1 MCGRFT
7 LHQATEDVAAA
18 FAVEQTLLDLKPRY
32 NIAPTQPV
40 ACVIQQE
47 SRVLQHL
54 QWGLVPSWAREPSV
68 GARMINARAETV
80 AVKPAFKR
88 ALTHGRCVIP
98 ASGYYEWKR
107 RPHGQQAVPM
117 LFHLAGGGPMA
128 FAGLY
133 EQWETP
139 QGATLRTCAIV
150 TTEAN
155 DITDG
160 IHHRMP
166 AILTT
171 AETEQWLDRHIQSPG
186 NLLPL
191 LHPYRLGDLDVH
203 PVSDLV
209 NKVSQDSQDCITP
222 VMRSTESDQLDLG
235 L

>member
-7 LHQATEDVAAA
+7 LHHATEDVAAA

-47 SRVLQHL
+47 SRTLQHL
-54 QWGLVPSWAREPSV
+54 QWGLVPSWARDPSV
-68 GARMINARAETV
+68 GARMINARSETL
-80 AVKPAFKR
+80 ASKPAFKR

-98 ASGYYEWKR
+98 ASGYFEWKR
-107 RPHGQQAVPM
+107 LSHGQGRVPM
-117 LFHLAGGGPMA
+117 HIHRVSGKPMA

-139 QGATLRTCAIV
+139 DGATLRTCSIV
-150 TTEAN
+150 TTESN
-155 DITDG
+155 DVLDD

-166 AILTT
+166 AILTVAT
-171 AETEQWLDRHIQSPG
+171 TDSWLDRHLQDPG
-186 NLLPL
+186 HLLPL
-191 LHPYRLGDLDVH
+191 LHPYRLGDLRLH
-203 PVSDLV
+203 PVADLV
-209 NKVSQDSQDCITP
+209 NRVSVDVPDCILP
-222 VMRSTESDQLDLG
+222 VTRSTQSSQLDLG